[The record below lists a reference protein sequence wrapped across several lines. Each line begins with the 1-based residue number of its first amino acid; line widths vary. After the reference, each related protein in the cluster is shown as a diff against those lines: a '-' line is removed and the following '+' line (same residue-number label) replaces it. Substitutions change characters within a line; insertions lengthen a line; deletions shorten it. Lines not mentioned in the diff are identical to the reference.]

1 MKGVFIPQPSKL
13 AVALLNS
20 GDSRNL
26 ETSNTKSLETPEM
39 SGYSEHLEK
48 LLDIPDFSVEHT
60 LKVSHVMCKCERPL
74 FDFGN

>member
-1 MKGVFIPQPSKL
+1 M
-13 AVALLNS
+13 
-20 GDSRNL
+20 

-60 LKVSHVMCKCERPL
+60 LKVSDVMCKCERPL
-74 FDFGN
+74 FDLGN